1 MKKTDD
7 SLTDSATTKQLYAL
21 AYRYYESRHYREAVH
36 FFRVLCAMDCDD
48 PKHWLGLGAAYQMLK
63 DYDEALPAYGL
74 AAVLDQTNPQ
84 VHLHAADCFIALK
97 RIPDARN
104 ALALADQ
111 HLKQANDQE
120 LRSLLA
126 LLKADC
132 DNRA

>member
-21 AYRYYESRHYREAVH
+21 AH